1 VKNTIESMRDW
12 RTYWD
17 HAVELAGTGDLFQQ
31 VGRTIGGKSE
41 PEEQVEIHVK
51 SIANLLKL
59 NKNDV
64 LLDLCC
70 GNGIVTVRLAPLCGT
85 VIGIDYSDELIQVA
99 RKTNT
104 ASNVTYIHSSV
115 EDMPD
120 LDLPTTGPTKICMNA
135 GLQYFTEPMVEKLFA
150 SLRRLAR
157 GDLELL
163 FTAVPDADK
172 LDRFYNTPERRAEYE
187 RRSAAGNE
195 AIGTWWNRGHLASI
209 FQEAGYDARA
219 IDLDPTLTS
228 AHYRFD
234 LLAHLSVER
243 KLS

>member
-1 VKNTIESMRDW
+1 MRDW
-12 RTYWD
+12 RTYWA
-17 HAVELAGTGDLFQQ
+17 HAVENAGTGDLFQQ

-59 NKNDV
+59 NNKDV

-70 GNGIVTVRLAPLCGT
+70 GNGIVTAQLAPLCGI
-85 VIGIDYSDELIQVA
+85 VIGVDYSEELIQVA
-99 RKTNT
+99 KKTNS
-104 ASNVTYIHSSV
+104 ASNIAYIPSSV
-115 EDMPD
+115 EDMPE
-120 LDLPTTGPTKICMNA
+120 LDLPTTRPTKICMNA
-135 GLQYFTEPMVEKLFA
+135 GLQYFTEPMVVRLLA

-157 GDLELL
+157 DLELL
-163 FTAVPDADK
+163 FTAVPNSDK
-172 LDRFYNTPERRAEYE
+172 LEKFYNTPERRAEYE

-195 AIGTWWNRGHLASI
+195 AIGTWWNRHHLISI
-209 FQEAGYDARA
+209 FERAGYAARA

-234 LLAHLSVER
+234 VLAHLSVER

>member
-1 VKNTIESMRDW
+1 MRDW
-12 RTYWD
+12 RTYWA
-17 HAVELAGTGDLFQQ
+17 HAVENAGTGDLFQQ

-59 NKNDV
+59 NKKDV

-70 GNGIVTVRLAPLCGT
+70 GNGIVTARLAPLCGII
-85 VIGIDYSDELIQVA
+85 IGVDYSEELIQVA
-99 RKTNT
+99 KKTNY
-104 ASNVTYIHSSV
+104 ASNIVYIHSCA
-115 EDMPD
+115 EDMSQ
-120 LDLPTTGPTKICMNA
+120 LDLPTTGSIKICMNA
-135 GLQYFTEPMVEKLFA
+135 GLQYFTEPTVDQLLS
-150 SLRRLAR
+150 SLRRLAH

-172 LDRFYNTPERRAEYE
+172 LERFYNTPERRAEYE

-195 AIGTWWNRGHLASI
+195 AIGTWWNRHHLISI
-209 FQEAGYDARA
+209 FERAGYAAKA

-234 LLAHLSVER
+234 VLAHLP
-243 KLS
+243 

>member
-1 VKNTIESMRDW
+1 VKGTIESMRDW
-12 RTYWD
+12 RIYWAR
-17 HAVELAGTGDLFQQ
+17 AVENAGTGDLFQQ

-41 PEEQVEIHVK
+41 PEEQVDIHVN

-59 NKNDV
+59 NNKDV

-70 GNGIVTVRLAPLCGT
+70 GNGIVTARLAPLCGII
-85 VIGIDYSDELIQVA
+85 IGVDYSEELIRVA
-99 RKTNT
+99 KKTNT

-115 EDMPD
+115 EDMPQ
-120 LDLPTTGPTKICMNA
+120 LDLPATGPIKICMNA
-135 GLQYFTEPMVEKLFA
+135 GLQYFTEPMADRLLA

-157 GDLELL
+157 DLELL

-172 LDRFYNTPERRAEYE
+172 LEKFYNTPERRADYE
-187 RRSAAGNE
+187 RRTAEGNE
-195 AIGTWWNRGHLASI
+195 AIGTWWNRDHLISIFKRAGYLAS
-209 FQEAGYDARA
+209 A

-234 LLAHLSVER
+234 VLAHLSVER
-243 KLS
+243 KLT